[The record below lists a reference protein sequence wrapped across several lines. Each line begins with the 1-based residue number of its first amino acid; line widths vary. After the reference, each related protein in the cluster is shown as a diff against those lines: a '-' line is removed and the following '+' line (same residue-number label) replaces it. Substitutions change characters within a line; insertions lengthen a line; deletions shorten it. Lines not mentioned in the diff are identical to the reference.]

1 MATGYQVNY
10 TETNNPAK
18 PAITVADQTLNSQ
31 TDVTFVGKNYAG
43 YAPVIAQNFL
53 HLLENFAQPSPG
65 PSSPVQGQLWYD
77 NTTGV
82 NLLKVWDGTQW
93 NAAGAVKKDSVA
105 PTGLVGDLWIDTT
118 NKQLYIYSGSNWL
131 LVGPQFAAG
140 TQTGPI
146 VENILD
152 ASNPP
157 VNHSVITYYAN
168 NIRVSIIAS
177 EQFTPKSAIEGFVTI
192 YPGINIKNNSSD
204 PAQSTNTLFGRA
216 YVADNLNYNGASVS
230 ALNFLRS
237 DQTSKT
243 NFPLQI
249 NSAGGLSLGS
259 GLNFNITS
267 DNTQTLL
274 YNSTSGAS
282 INFQINNTVDG
293 STTVLH
299 LDSSEYVGI
308 GKNNTNPQE
317 ALDVAGNIVAS
328 GEIYNQS
335 NLDSTHVGTGA
346 LVTTGG
352 LSVNLNSNFG
362 GTITAYGVVSLNN
375 LSGGQSGNPQGGA
388 VLQPGS
394 DAAAHLY
401 DIGTT
406 ARPFRNIYA
415 DSFVGGFS
423 GAFSG
428 TLQGNITGTASAL
441 ASATSYSIIGDLSSN
456 TVIFNGQSPTG
467 KLEFNTTLNS
477 SAITGKAGTSLSFD
491 TDLFLVYRSDPADS
505 SGVGLKS
512 TTKST
517 FLRNVATVPV
527 GAIFP
532 YAGSTPPNG
541 YLLCDGSEVLIA
553 QYFQLWQNIGYT
565 YKLAQSL
572 KGVKTF
578 GLPDLRGRFPLGAD
592 NMDNGNKVPGIADP
606 TKNITTITTPAGH
619 VSDVTARVI
628 GSTSGTQSKI
638 LDVTNLPDHRHTL
651 NSGNAQYYAAGLPG
665 APADSNAVP
674 GLGLPTQSTG
684 AGYPSSGGVT
694 SSTGQPVNLMNPY
707 QTINYI
713 IFTGVIS

>member
-1 MATGYQVNY
+1 MATGYKVDY
-10 TETNNPAK
+10 TETGNPAK
-18 PAITVADQTLNSQ
+18 PSINVADQTLNSQ
-31 TDVTFVGKNYAG
+31 TSVTFVGKNYNG

-53 HLLENFAQPSPG
+53 HLLENFASPTG

-77 NTTGV
+77 NSTGV

-93 NAAGAVKKDSVA
+93 NAAGAVKKSSTA

-140 TQTGPI
+140 TQTGPV
-146 VENILD
+146 VENIID
-152 ASNPP
+152 AGNPP

-168 NIRVSIIAS
+168 NTRISIIAS
-177 EQFTPKSAIEGFVTI
+177 EQFTPKSAIQGFITI
-192 YPGINIKNNSSD
+192 YPGINIANNSSD

-243 NFPLQI
+243 NYPLQI
-249 NSAGGLSLGS
+249 NSAGGISLGS

-274 YNSTSGAS
+274 YNNTSGAS
-282 INFQINNTVDG
+282 VNFQINNTVDG
-293 STTVLH
+293 LTTVLH
-299 LDSSEYVGI
+299 LDASEYVGI
-308 GKNNTNPQE
+308 GKNNLNPQE

-375 LSGGQSGNPQGGA
+375 LSDGQNGNPQGGA
-388 VLQPGS
+388 VIQPGS

-401 DIGTT
+401 DIGTPS
-406 ARPFRNIYA
+406 RPFRNIYA

-423 GAFSG
+423 GSFSG

-441 ASATSYSIIGDLSSN
+441 ASATAYSITGDLSSN
-456 TVIFNGQSPTG
+456 TINFNGQSPTG
-467 KLEFNTTLNS
+467 TLTFDTTLNS
-477 SAITGKAGTSLSFD
+477 SSITGKTGTALSYD
-491 TDLFLVYRSDPADS
+491 TDLFLVYRSDPADNT
-505 SGVGLKS
+505 GVGLKS

-532 YAGSTPPNG
+532 YAGATPPNG
-541 YLLCDGSEVLIA
+541 YLLCDGSEVLISL
-553 QYFQLWQNIGYT
+553 YFNLYQVIGYT

-572 KGVKTF
+572 QGIKTF

-592 NMDNGNKVPGIADP
+592 NMDNGNKVPSIADP
-606 TKNITTITTPAGH
+606 TKNITTITTPANH
-619 VSDVTARVI
+619 VSDVTARVL
-628 GSTSGTQSKI
+628 GSTSGSQSRT

-684 AGYPSSGGVT
+684 SGYPSSGGVT
-694 SSTGQPVNLMNPY
+694 SSSTGQPVSVMNPY